1 MKSVSSLQDFLSSIF
16 ERGVAIARPR
26 EERTFLDLCE
36 SLLSERG
43 EVSGHLIAQA
53 ILARYEALDADGRRD
68 FFQMLNERFDVDPET
83 IGNAAR
89 EYAGNRDAGH
99 YSRLLHAA
107 EPRRQELLRR
117 LNRVSGATARLVA
130 MRADLLPLLAAEPEL
145 ERTDRDFQHLFAS
158 WFNRGFLELRPIDW
172 DAPARLLEKIID
184 YEAVHAIND
193 WDDLRRRMQ
202 PSDRR
207 CFAFFHPAMPGD
219 PLIFVEI
226 ALTSEIPGSIQAVL
240 AEQRE
245 PIAQAAVNTA
255 VFYSISNCQ
264 RGLRGVS
271 FGNFLIKQVASD
283 LAESLPQLRNF
294 VTLSPVP
301 GLMRW
306 ITGHPAIE
314 DDSELGDALRIAAA
328 YAAGAP
334 PPGETEGGMAAEDVM
349 QMLAAAY
356 LLEGKRGDG
365 QPIDPVARFHL
376 GNGASLEAI
385 HFGADTSAKGLRES
399 ASVMVNYRYDL
410 KKVEENH
417 EAYAHQRRVTASR
430 AVRGLLPKSTLA
442 VLRKGVANDG

>member
-1 MKSVSSLQDFLSSIF
+1 MKSVSSLQDFLSSLF

-26 EERTFLDLCE
+26 EERSFLDLCE

-53 ILARYEALDADGRRD
+53 ILARYETLGEAGRRD
-68 FFQMLNERFDVDPET
+68 FFIMLNESFDVDPEAIT
-83 IGNAAR
+83 RAAA
-89 EYAGNRDAGH
+89 EYAEDRSTRH
-99 YSRLLHAA
+99 YSKLLNTA

-117 LNRVSGATARLVA
+117 LNRVPGATARLVR
-130 MRADLLPLLAAEPEL
+130 MRAELLPLLAAEPQL

-158 WFNRGFLELRPIDW
+158 WFNRGFLELRPINW

-184 YEAVHAIND
+184 YEAVHAIDD

-207 CFAFFHPAMPGD
+207 CFAFFHPAMPSD
-219 PLIFVEI
+219 PLIFVEV
-226 ALTSEIPGSIQAVL
+226 ALTDELPSSIQKVL
-240 AEQRE
+240 AEERE
-245 PIAQAAVNTA
+245 SIDISAANTA

-264 RGLRGVS
+264 VGLRGVS

-306 ITGHPAIE
+306 ITRHPSIE
-314 DDSELGDALRIAAA
+314 DDSEFGDALRIAAA
-328 YAAGAP
+328 YAAGSP
-334 PPGETEGGMAAEDVM
+334 PPGEDDGGMAAEDVM
-349 QMLAAAY
+349 QMIAAAY
-356 LLEGKRGDG
+356 LLEAKRNDS
-365 QPIDPVARFHL
+365 QPVDPVARFHL

-385 HFGADTSAKGLRES
+385 HFGADTSTKGLRES

-430 AVRGLLPKSTLA
+430 AVRGLLPKPSRT
-442 VLRKGVANDG
+442 VLRRGVANDG

>member
-1 MKSVSSLQDFLSSIF
+1 MKPVSSLQDFLSSIF

-26 EERTFLDLCE
+26 EERSFLDLCE

-43 EVSGHLIAQA
+43 EVSGHLIASA
-53 ILARYEALDADGRRD
+53 ILTRYEALDAAGRRD
-68 FFQMLNERFDVDPET
+68 FFKMLNESFDIDPGA
-83 IGNAAR
+83 IAGIAQ
-89 EYAGNRDAGH
+89 EYAQDRSVHNYA
-99 YSRLLHAA
+99 RLLGIA

-117 LNRVSGATARLVA
+117 LNRVSGATARLVK
-130 MRADLLPLLAAEPEL
+130 MREELLPLLAAEPQL

-202 PSDRR
+202 PADRR
-207 CFAFFHPAMPGD
+207 CFAFFHPAMPSD
-219 PLIFVEI
+219 PLIFVEV
-226 ALTSEIPGSIQAVL
+226 ALTGEIPGSIQDVL
-240 AEQRE
+240 AESRE
-245 PIAQAAVNTA
+245 PIAESEANTA

-264 RGLRGVS
+264 SGLRGVS

-306 ITGHPAIE
+306 IAGHPAIE

-334 PPGETEGGMAAEDVM
+334 PPGENEGGMAAEDVM

-356 LLEGKRGDG
+356 LLEAKRDDG
-365 QPIDPVARFHL
+365 QPVDPVARFHL

-417 EAYAHQRRVTASR
+417 ESYAHQRRVTASR
-430 AVRGLLPKSTLA
+430 AVRSLLPKPSRN
-442 VLRKGVANDG
+442 VLRRGETNNG

>member
-1 MKSVSSLQDFLSSIF
+1 MKPVSSLQDFLSSIF

-26 EERTFLDLCE
+26 EERSFQDLCE

-53 ILARYEALDADGRRD
+53 VLTRYEALEAPERQK
-68 FFQMLNERFDVDPET
+68 FFVMFNESFDVDPEA
-83 IGNAAR
+83 IAKAAS
-89 EYAGNRDAGH
+89 EYAHDRSARN
-99 YSRLLHAA
+99 YSRLLAAA

-117 LNRVSGATARLVA
+117 LNRVSGATARLVK
-130 MRADLLPLLAAEPEL
+130 MRADLLPLLSAEPAL

-158 WFNRGFLELRPIDW
+158 WFNRGFLHLRPIDW

-240 AEQRE
+240 AENRE
-245 PIAQAAVNTA
+245 PIIESAANTA

-306 ITGHPAIE
+306 ITKHPAVE
-314 DDSELGDALRIAAA
+314 EDSELGEALRIAAA

-334 PPGETEGGMAAEDVM
+334 PPGENEGGMAAEDVM
-349 QMLAAAY
+349 QMLASSY
-356 LLEGKRGDG
+356 LLEAKRKDG
-365 QPIDPVARFHL
+365 QPVDPVARFHL

-417 EAYAHQRRVTASR
+417 ESYAHQQRVTASR
-430 AVRGLLPKSTLA
+430 AVRGLLPKPSRATP
-442 VLRKGVANDG
+442 RRGVASNG